1 MSFTNG
7 ILNLTNWAGNV
18 ILPTLAGLFFAI
30 AVLKFARS
38 EPYAAAMYGG
48 FLCLMASGLLRAME
62 TFASQRAWNDP
73 DVYWMSLVS
82 LVDWICNVVMPGD
95 ARLCRVAGGGRRV
108 AHGHRHADPSHGR
121 MDEALCSGRSLP
133 APIRTCPD
141 GGILC
146 SEGDRRS
153 HLRGEDECR
162 LR

>member
-1 MSFTNG
+1 MSFTSG

-38 EPYAAAMYGG
+38 EPSAVSMYGG

-82 LVDWICNVVMPGD
+82 LVNWIGNVLMPVYAGLQVT
-95 ARLCRVAGGGRRV
+95 AGALRMGIVSRIHPTEGWMKHFVAAGLCLLLSGLLRLAEFFV
-108 AHGHRHADPSHGR
+108 AHG
-121 MDEALCSGRSLP
+121 
-133 APIRTCPD
+133 T
-141 GGILC
+141 GGIP
-146 SEGDRRS
+146 
-153 HLRGEDECR
+153 
-162 LR
+162 